1 MNFSAKAGCYGLY
14 IAILV
19 HWRVHVWEFPASA
32 NGHSSSDILGPGVDC
47 SMEYSVLQPQR
58 IENHC
63 VTIILSCKNSKR
75 LSWLVASIHALKSDF
90 FLYIQCSVLSSHQC
104 GVCLPW
110 AQRDQRASYWCNMKL
125 NQSNWYGTSISLR
138 SLVGAF
144 ASSSNLSKLKPL
156 SYSAIWS
163 TNVAMWCCGPHHVC
177 IATSDA
183 NTSKSISLSNFCP
196 GELASSGTFCTSKE
210 LHPSNAC
217 WIKCGKPPEIGFGK
231 SFPPSSHEEQAT
243 CTCVQGSTAW
253 VDSITQVL
261 WKMPVDMLV
270 DAGGI

>member
-75 LSWLVASIHALKSDF
+75 LSWLVASIHALKSVF
-90 FLYIQCSVLSSHQC
+90 FLYIQCPVLSSHQC

-163 TNVAMWCCGPHHVC
+163 TNVTMWCYVGLT
-177 IATSDA
+177 TSA
-183 NTSKSISLSNFCP
+183 LPPQMQTRLSLFHCQIFALENWPAVVRFA
-196 GELASSGTFCTSKE
+196 LQ
-210 LHPSNAC
+210 
-217 WIKCGKPPEIGFGK
+217 K
-231 SFPPSSHEEQAT
+231 SFIPATHAESSVANRQRLALE
-243 CTCVQGSTAW
+243 SR
-253 VDSITQVL
+253 SLPVL
-261 WKMPVDMLV
+261 MRSRLLAPVCRGPQPGLI
-270 DAGGI
+270 A